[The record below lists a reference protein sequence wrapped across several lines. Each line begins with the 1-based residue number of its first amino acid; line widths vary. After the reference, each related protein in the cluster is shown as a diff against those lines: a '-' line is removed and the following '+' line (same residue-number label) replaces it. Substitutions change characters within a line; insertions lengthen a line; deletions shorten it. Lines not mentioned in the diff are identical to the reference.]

1 MHLWMGE
8 DERLAEL
15 DIKEIEALIEVFARS
30 SLMEMTFERGGAR
43 LTLKRGRADELSS
56 IVLPPAALPPRDA
69 RPPEATVSPT
79 PALAREPPAAAPTS
93 SAPTGYLVKS
103 PIVGTF
109 YRRAAPD
116 AKSYVQVGD
125 RVVSGDTLC
134 VVEAMKVMNEIKAER
149 AGRVTQIVAED
160 GQHVDFGQVLM
171 IIDPTAPLPG
181 S

>member
-1 MHLWMGE
+1 M
-8 DERLAEL
+8 AEL

-43 LTLKRGRADELSS
+43 LTLKRGRADEVPPVVLS
-56 IVLPPAALPPRDA
+56 PAAPPREA
-69 RPPEATVSPT
+69 RVPEATVST
-79 PALAREPPAAAPTS
+79 IPAPSPVREPSAAAPTS
-93 SAPTGYLVKS
+93 PAPTGYLVKS

-116 AKSYVQVGD
+116 AKLYIQVGD
-125 RVVSGDTLC
+125 RVAPGDTLC

-149 AGRVTQIVAED
+149 AGRIAQIVAED